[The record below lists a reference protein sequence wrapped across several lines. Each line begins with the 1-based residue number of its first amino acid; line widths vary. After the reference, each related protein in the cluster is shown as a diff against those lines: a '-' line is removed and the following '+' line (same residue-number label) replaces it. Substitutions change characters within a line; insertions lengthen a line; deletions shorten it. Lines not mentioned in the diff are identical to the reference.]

1 MPAAERRPAASPI
14 DIPAP
19 AGEMELSMS
28 KLWRKQKRG
37 LPWPWR
43 SVCWRGARVCRY
55 DGRGEEAP
63 PADKVPAA
71 DAQSYAVYREQYRKK
86 DTLSKTIALTGG
98 QAHTLSDGVRR
109 ETVYEGKEDVLLWE
123 EEGAWA
129 EWTVE
134 VPKAGLY
141 SLKLTYQALPGKG
154 ADIEFAV
161 DLNGSRPFTE
171 AGDIVFSRIWRDDLE
186 PDEPFAVDSIGN
198 DIVPGQ
204 GGGGALY
211 RRAVPG

>member
-1 MPAAERRPAASPI
+1 MAVAVSLL
-14 DIPAP
+14 
-19 AGEMELSMS
+19 AGSAC
-28 KLWRKQKRG
+28 
-37 LPWPWR
+37 LP
-43 SVCWRGARVCRY
+43 GMTA
-55 DGRGEEAP
+55 RGEEAP

-134 VPKAGLY
+134 VPKAG
-141 SLKLTYQALPGKG
+141 QIGR
-154 ADIEFAV
+154 ADV
-161 DLNGSRPFTE
+161 
-171 AGDIVFSRIWRDDLE
+171 
-186 PDEPFAVDSIGN
+186 
-198 DIVPGQ
+198 
-204 GGGGALY
+204 
-211 RRAVPG
+211 